1 MENQN
6 SAKKISIIALIISII
21 ALLLG
26 LWHCY
31 SCPCCFHRHHHPMCE
46 AHHQHPMPPQP
57 QQEAFV
63 EDELPAQPA
72 QVADEEP
79 TQPFVSPDGATKKKA
94 ATAPFIDLGL
104 PSGTKWR
111 VINEDG
117 LLTYDEAIEKF
128 GKQVPS
134 KKQFTE
140 LYEKCEWKE
149 LKDGGYKVIGP
160 NGNFILFPF
169 TGFINCTGEFRMG
182 NELGDYWTSTKNGED
197 AYRVAMN
204 AKGVIFQS
212 HPCCYARGIRLVEK

>member
-31 SCPCCFHRHHHPMCE
+31 SCPCCHCNKKCE
-46 AHHQHPMPPQP
+46 AAPQEQVQP
-57 QQEAFV
+57 QGNGSAQAEQASAQAEAAPV
-63 EDELPAQPA
+63 
-72 QVADEEP
+72 VADEEP
-79 TQPFVSPDGATKKKA
+79 SQPFVNPDGATKKKA

-117 LLTYDEAIEKF
+117 LMTYDEAIEKF
-128 GKQVPS
+128 GKQVPTH
-134 KKQFTE
+134 KQFNE

-160 NGNFILFPF
+160 NGNHIIFPF

-182 NELGDYWTSTKNGED
+182 NELGDYWTSTKKGED

-204 AKGVIFQS
+204 AKGIVFQA
-212 HPCCYARGIRLVEK
+212 HPCCYARAIRLIEK